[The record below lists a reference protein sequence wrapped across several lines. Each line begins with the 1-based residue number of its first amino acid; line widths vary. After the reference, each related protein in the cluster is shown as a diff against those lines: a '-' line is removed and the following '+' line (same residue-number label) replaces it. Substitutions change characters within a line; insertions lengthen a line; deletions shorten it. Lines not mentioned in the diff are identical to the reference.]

1 MKRFTCVCGQTVFFD
16 NTRCFNC
23 GRTLGHDPLRAE
35 LLALEPLDND
45 RWSAPANGIVYRH
58 CRNRLDHGNCN
69 WLIDD
74 QFTDEYCLS
83 CELNE
88 TIPDLGAP
96 ENLPRWTRLERAKR
110 RLIYHLMQLG
120 LPLNAPV
127 AGFPRGLTFRFL
139 EDSRSRP
146 EIDLEWVS
154 TGYDNGVITL
164 NVLEADDVQRVWQ
177 RELSGEHYR
186 TLLGH
191 FRHESGHYYFEL
203 LAQDR
208 NSFRA
213 TFGNPELP
221 YADALQAYYLHGP
234 LAGWEGVYI
243 SAYASAHPLED
254 WAESFAHYQHILD
267 TLDTA
272 RARGLL
278 PPAPPRETFEAKLAA
293 WDGVSTTLNEL
304 NRSLGVRD
312 AYPFV
317 ITPPIAAKLRFVD
330 AAVLHYTGR

>member
-35 LLALEPLDND
+35 LLALEPSGGEL
-45 RWSAPANGIVYRH
+45 WHAPATQIEYRH
-58 CRNRLDHGNCN
+58 CRNRLEHGNCN
-69 WLIDD
+69 WLIESRFD
-74 QFTDEYCLS
+74 DEYCLA
-83 CELNE
+83 CQLNE
-88 TIPDLGAP
+88 TIPDLSAP
-96 ENLPRWTRLERAKR
+96 ENLPRWARLERAKR

-127 AGFPRGLTFRFL
+127 AGFPRGLSFRFL

-146 EIDLEWVS
+146 EIDLEWVT
-154 TGYDNGVITL
+154 TGHDNGVITL

-177 RELSGEHYR
+177 RELSGELYR

-203 LAQDR
+203 LAHDR
-208 NSFRA
+208 AAFAS
-213 TFGNPELP
+213 TFGNPDLP
-221 YADALQAYYLHGP
+221 YAEMLKSYYLHGP
-234 LAGWEGVYI
+234 LAGWEGSYI
-243 SAYASAHPLED
+243 SAYASAHPHED

-267 TLDTA
+267 TLETA

-278 PPAPPRETFEAKLAA
+278 TSAVAPESFRDKLAA
-293 WDGVSTTLNEL
+293 WDGVSATLNEL
-304 NRSLGVRD
+304 NRSLGLRD

-317 ITPPIAAKLRFVD
+317 ISTTIAAKLEFVD
-330 AAVLHYTGR
+330 AAVRRYTGS